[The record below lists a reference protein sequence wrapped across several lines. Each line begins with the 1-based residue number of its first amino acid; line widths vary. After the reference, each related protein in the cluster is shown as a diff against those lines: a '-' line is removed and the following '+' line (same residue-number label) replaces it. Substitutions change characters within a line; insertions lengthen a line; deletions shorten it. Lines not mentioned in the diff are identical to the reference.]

1 MKKLLPFLILFMQYG
16 IYAQSGTIKGKV
28 TDATQ
33 KPVEFSTILLLS
45 STDSSLVKGTIAE
58 IDGAYLFENVSPGSY
73 LIKASLVGFQD
84 VHSSVFASANDQVS
98 DIDLTM
104 SEGVQLS
111 EVTIKAKKPF
121 IEMKADKI
129 VVNIED
135 SGINSG
141 NSALEVL
148 EKSPGVTVDKDNNIS
163 LRGKQGVLVTI
174 NGKNQYMSG
183 DEISQ
188 LLETMPAENINSIEI
203 IANPSAKY
211 DAQGNSGIINIRLK
225 KNENIGLNGSVN
237 AGVRQGVNFTNNQGI
252 NFNYRSEK
260 VNLYGSGSRYDWSS
274 FQDLEIARIIPFQN
288 GLTTFDLTSHMN
300 QSGISANYKL
310 GVDVSLGEMTTVG
323 ALAKYNGGTR
333 DNTIS
338 SLTMI
343 DGDNAP
349 SYNVLNVESVDGS
362 DRDQWSY
369 NLNLRHLFDK
379 KGTELSVDL
388 DYSTYDRL
396 ALSNYDNF
404 YHDRNGENTEDP
416 YYLRN
421 DQNTIIDIMAGKAD
435 FSKTLAGGYSLEAGA
450 KISMVETTNDT
461 RFEDLRNEVWTLQ
474 PNRTN
479 SFIYQEDVM
488 AAYVNLAK
496 AFGKLNVQAGLRM
509 EHTESEGNSITLDNI
524 IKRSYT
530 DFFPSVSISHM
541 LGQQHSLSYTYS
553 RRLERPN
560 YQSLNPFINYL
571 DQYTFEKGNPFLNP
585 QYTNSFGINYGLG
598 RALFVSANYSET
610 TDEMSEVIE
619 QVSSENA
626 TFQTYQNLD
635 NSRSASLTISSPKV
649 WSEQWTTRS
658 SLTAFYNEFTSAIP
672 SGVLDNHSTAVN
684 LYVSNQISL
693 PKEIGLEISGNYTS
707 PLKYGLFE
715 IDTQVGLDI
724 AFTKSVMNGDGNIK
738 IGLDDV
744 FRSRNNTVVIKQD
757 DIDTVV
763 DQMRDT
769 RRVKVNFTY
778 RFGNKKVK
786 SARKRRT
793 ATEDETSRINNE
805 G

>member
-274 FQDLEIARIIPFQN
+274 FQDLEIARNIPFQN

-300 QSGISANYKL
+300 RSGISANYKL

-421 DQNTIIDIMAGKAD
+421 DQNTIIDIMAAKAD

-479 SFIYQEDVM
+479 SFIYQEDVI

-541 LGQQHSLSYTYS
+541 IGQQHSLSYTYS

-571 DQYTFEKGNPFLNP
+571 DQYTFEKGNPFNIL
-585 QYTNSFGINYGLG
+585 TLL
-598 RALFVSANYSET
+598 ALIMDSAE
-610 TDEMSEVIE
+610 
-619 QVSSENA
+619 
-626 TFQTYQNLD
+626 
-635 NSRSASLTISSPKV
+635 RSSSPLIILRRLMKC
-649 WSEQWTTRS
+649 QKS
-658 SLTAFYNEFTSAIP
+658 SSKYHL
-672 SGVLDNHSTAVN
+672 
-684 LYVSNQISL
+684 
-693 PKEIGLEISGNYTS
+693 KM
-707 PLKYGLFE
+707 PLSKL
-715 IDTQVGLDI
+715 
-724 AFTKSVMNGDGNIK
+724 IK
-738 IGLDDV
+738 I
-744 FRSRNNTVVIKQD
+744 
-757 DIDTVV
+757 
-763 DQMRDT
+763 
-769 RRVKVNFTY
+769 
-778 RFGNKKVK
+778 
-786 SARKRRT
+786 
-793 ATEDETSRINNE
+793 
-805 G
+805 